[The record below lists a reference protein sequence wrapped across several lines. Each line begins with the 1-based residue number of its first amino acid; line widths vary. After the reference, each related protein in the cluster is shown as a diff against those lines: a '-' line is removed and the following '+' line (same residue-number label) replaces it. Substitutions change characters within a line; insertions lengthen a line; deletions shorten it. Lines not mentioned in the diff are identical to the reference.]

1 MTVKN
6 KDIHSQILNCLDQFS
21 EKQKN
26 LSKNRK
32 LSESI
37 LYLIEKRELKPGDR
51 IPTESALVNRMPF
64 SLGTIQR
71 ALRNLSELGAIKR
84 TKGRGT
90 VVVEKTDEIFNLWQY
105 RFIDENANSVFPVY
119 SHVISMDLIE
129 QKNPWSDFLGHDE
142 TYVRIV
148 REIDID
154 HRFNVYSYFY
164 LSNSQFGKIFDF
176 SPSEL
181 EGVHFSAIIQRK
193 FGINTVRT
201 NNRVVC
207 STIPDP
213 VCLRLNLPSGAR
225 GLICQI
231 LGFGPNDT
239 PISFQQVYI
248 PADAD
253 PMEFRELKP
262 TWSSTKVC
270 MVRDSQKSNQK
281 EQPKVK

>member
-1 MTVKN
+1 VTVKN
-6 KDIHSQILNCLDQFS
+6 KDIHNQILNCLDQIS
-21 EKQKN
+21 EEQKN
-26 LSKNRK
+26 LPKNRK

-37 LYLIEKRELKPGDR
+37 LHLIEKGELKPGDKL
-51 IPTESALVNRMPF
+51 PTESALVNNMPF
-64 SLGTIQR
+64 SLGTIQK

-84 TKGRGT
+84 TKGSGT
-90 VVVEKTDEIFNLWQY
+90 VVIEKTDEIFNLWQF
-105 RFIDENANSVFPVY
+105 RFTDENSNSVFPVY

-129 QKNPWSDFLGHDE
+129 QKGPWSEFLGNDE
-142 TYVRIV
+142 SYVRIV

-154 HRFNVYSYFY
+154 HRFNVFSYFY
-164 LSNSQFGKIFDF
+164 LSNSQFGSIFDF

-207 STIPDP
+207 SAFPDP
-213 VCLRLNLPSGAR
+213 ICLRLNLPSGAR

-231 LGFGPNDT
+231 LGFGPKNM

-248 PADAD
+248 PADVD

-262 TWSSTKVC
+262 TWASSEVS
-270 MVRDSQKSNQK
+270 MVRNDPKSRNK
-281 EQPKVK
+281 E